1 MIFIVRISSMMI
13 SKLKIY
19 LKWFYFCAKLINPT
33 ISIREIQE
41 LITALEERI
50 KDATQGNPVDLSAT
64 IPEFLTPSK
73 LLEIRKEISKEI
85 CKKQQ

>member
-1 MIFIVRISSMMI
+1 
-13 SKLKIY
+13 
-19 LKWFYFCAKLINPT
+19 
-33 ISIREIQE
+33 